1 MSDIDDWLR
10 AHEEELAQIARG
22 TDLESSLVHLAAVL
36 VLAGIEDAQIYDQLH
51 ALVVSLDGQ
60 RHPFGR
66 GSTCPGGDPSP
77 RHGTPVMSKGLSPPV
92 TARPE
97 RDGNWDGGP

>member
-22 TDLESSLVHLAAVL
+22 ADLESSLVHLAAVL

-60 RHPFGR
+60 RHPLAGA
-66 GSTCPGGDPSP
+66 P
-77 RHGTPVMSKGLSPPV
+77 RALEEIRRLA
-92 TARPE
+92 TAHP
-97 RDGNWDGGP
+97 